1 MINENII
8 LRCED
13 SIEGMF
19 TAVYDAFVYKNKIQK
34 ENNIL
39 YNDTISIEI
48 GLGENYTLFSTIIDV
63 NTDLVKSKK
72 TVSTIKSRLGE
83 NIYGNVFNALCHY
96 DADRATVVLGFL
108 VRAFKVGQ
116 RITEYM
122 SDEYVIRTYKTR
134 KTGRSEE
141 RRVGKECRSRW
152 SPYH

>member
-48 GLGENYTLFSTIIDV
+48 GQGENYTLFSTIIDV
-63 NTDLVKSKK
+63 NTDLVKSYKK
-72 TVSTIKSRLGE
+72 QS
-83 NIYGNVFNALCHY
+83 
-96 DADRATVVLGFL
+96 
-108 VRAFKVGQ
+108 VR
-116 RITEYM
+116 
-122 SDEYVIRTYKTR
+122 
-134 KTGRSEE
+134 
-141 RRVGKECRSRW
+141 
-152 SPYH
+152 

>member
-48 GLGENYTLFSTIIDV
+48 GQGENYTLFSTIIDV
-63 NTDLVKSKK
+63 NTNLKK
-72 TVSTIKSRLGE
+72 QS
-83 NIYGNVFNALCHY
+83 
-96 DADRATVVLGFL
+96 
-108 VRAFKVGQ
+108 VR
-116 RITEYM
+116 
-122 SDEYVIRTYKTR
+122 
-134 KTGRSEE
+134 
-141 RRVGKECRSRW
+141 
-152 SPYH
+152 